1 MSPISSEWLQSESPS
16 RFSFKHSTYDVVD
29 GVEGHWSLETKIG
42 PVPRVMFSYGL
53 PPDDVDVLLAD
64 TKEFGGI
71 QSDIIENGKIM
82 VYY

>member
-42 PVPRVMFSYGL
+42 PVPCGMFSYGL
-53 PPDDVDVLLAD
+53 PPDVDVLLPD
-64 TKEFGGI
+64 TKEFGGKTERYR
-71 QSDIIENGKIM
+71 QIM